1 MANLTVFDPFEDK
14 LDDLFKGFF
23 LKPISFEGAQPT
35 QMRMK
40 LDVAENDTA
49 YTIRADIPGVKK
61 EDIKISVDGN
71 QVSIS
76 AETKREK
83 DVKKDDKI
91 VHSERYYGSVARSF
105 TLAHDVDDKGA
116 SAKYNDGVLELTLP
130 KSAAAKTKQISVQ

>member
-14 LDDLFKGFF
+14 FDDLFKGFF
-23 LKPISFEGAQPT
+23 LKPISLEGAQPT

-61 EDIKISVDGN
+61 EDIKISVEGN

-91 VHSERYYGSVARSF
+91 VHSERYYGSIARSF
-105 TLAHDVDDKGA
+105 TLGHDVDDKA
-116 SAKYNDGVLELTLP
+116 AIAKYNDGVLELTLP
-130 KSAAAKTKQISVQ
+130 KSVAAKTKQITVQ